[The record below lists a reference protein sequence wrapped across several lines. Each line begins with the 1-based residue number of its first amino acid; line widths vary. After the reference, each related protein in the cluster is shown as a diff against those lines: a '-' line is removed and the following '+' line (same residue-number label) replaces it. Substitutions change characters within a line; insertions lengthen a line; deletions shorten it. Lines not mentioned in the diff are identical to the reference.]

1 MGKLGSAQLNEPIL
15 PHVQKSFTSVQSD
28 QTVGEALEAL
38 RSQNLAEKI
47 VYFYVLNNEGQLVG
61 ILPTRRLLMSAP
73 RERIEALMVTN
84 VVVLPHDAT
93 VLDACERF
101 IMYRFLALPV
111 VDDDRKMLGVADINL
126 FTDEV
131 FSMAEQRNAEGVF
144 QLIGMHVSLGRQN
157 SPWASFKDRFPWLL
171 CNIVAGILCALLS
184 GLYTGLLDSVI
195 VLALFIPV
203 VLALSESVSIQSL
216 TLTLR
221 TLRTEKVS
229 FGTLMGALRREGL
242 IAAMIGLAAG
252 LIVALT
258 AGFWKGAS
266 DVAVVLGVSISGAV
280 LASSLLGILIP
291 TMVRALRFDPRV
303 AAGPI
308 TLACADLLTLTLYF
322 SFGQRMLDQTIA

>member
-1 MGKLGSAQLNEPIL
+1 MGKLGSEHLNEPIL
-15 PHVQKSFTSVQSD
+15 PHVQRSFTSVRAG
-28 QTVGEALEAL
+28 QTVGEALDAL
-38 RSQNLAEKI
+38 RHEKLAEKI
-47 VYFYVLNNEGQLVG
+47 VYFYVLGDDDKLVG
-61 ILPTRRLLMSAP
+61 ILPTRRLLMSP
-73 RERIEALMVTN
+73 TEEPISSLMVTN

-111 VDDDRKMLGVADINL
+111 VDEEGKMLGVADINL
-126 FTDEV
+126 FTEEV
-131 FSMAEQRNAEGVF
+131 FTMAEQRNAEGVF
-144 QLIGMHVSLGRQN
+144 QLIGMHVSLGRQS
-157 SPWASFKDRFPWLL
+157 SPWVSFKDRFPWLM
-171 CNIVAGILCALLS
+171 CNIVAGVLCALLS
-184 GLYTGLLDSVI
+184 GFYTGLLNSAI

-229 FGTLMGALRREGL
+229 FRLLLGALRREGL

-252 LIVALT
+252 FLVAMT
-258 AGFWKGAS
+258 AAIWKGTT

-280 LASSLLGILIP
+280 LLSSLLGILIP

-322 SFGQRMLDQTIA
+322 SFGQRMLGGAIA